1 VNYFRIILLFPGYYA
16 DCPLFLIV
24 NFYYHVLLGWG
35 TDYNSIAMATTLG
48 DFKIASLAAGFTL
61 GFGFL
66 TVWTAIKQ
74 TTRQRTPW
82 QSTYVWMIWGEIAAN
97 LGIGILGW
105 LFLEGVVPTG

>member
-1 VNYFRIILLFPGYYA
+1 
-16 DCPLFLIV
+16 
-24 NFYYHVLLGWG
+24 
-35 TDYNSIAMATTLG
+35 MATTLE

-74 TTRQRTPW
+74 TMRVKNPW
-82 QSTYVWMIWGEIAAN
+82 KSAYVWMIWGEIVAN

-105 LFLEGVVPTG
+105 LFLEGVIPPG